1 MNFPSQP
8 PVSCDTP
15 KQITEAFAEMPI
27 ECLKAEDYIVV
38 FENEESV
45 LNARPNMLLLSELD
59 LRGVAITSKSHKFD
73 FVTRV
78 FAPKYGIDEDP
89 VTGSV
94 FTELIPYWSTK
105 LNKNSLKARQV
116 SKWGGDVGC
125 VYDGE
130 RVQISGKA
138 VLYMSGTVEINTEGN

>member
-116 SKWGGDVGC
+116 SK
-125 VYDGE
+125 
-130 RVQISGKA
+130 
-138 VLYMSGTVEINTEGN
+138 